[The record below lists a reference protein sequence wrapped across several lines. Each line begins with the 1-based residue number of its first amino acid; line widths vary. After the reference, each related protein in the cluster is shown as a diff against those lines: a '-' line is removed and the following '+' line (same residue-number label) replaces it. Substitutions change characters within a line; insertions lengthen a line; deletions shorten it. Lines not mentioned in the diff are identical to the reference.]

1 VRPADPGFEE
11 SVIVI
16 YENILVDIGDEQ
28 SIEQSLSTFSS
39 HMKTIV
45 EILEAADGRALV
57 LLDELGAGTDPVEGA
72 ALAVAIIERLRQ
84 QGAHVAATT
93 HYAELKIYA
102 LETPGVENASCE
114 FDVQTLRPTYRLVFG
129 VPGKSNAF
137 AISRR
142 LGLSEDII
150 EQASAGIGAQNKQ
163 FEDVI
168 AKLEEKRQSLESKI
182 AGAERQRREAE
193 EANAKAQQRLD
204 SLEREREKL
213 VLDAKL
219 KAQEILRNAKAISD
233 NVVSEAK
240 RLKQEAADG
249 KDANLAA
256 ARAAFRGQLSE
267 AEKKVAAQRA
277 ERKAMPL
284 PRELKVGDVVEIVAT
299 RTTGTVLT
307 LPDKDGKLTVQ
318 AGILK
323 IKVGKDEIQ
332 LSQLQKPAK
341 PAMQPKTSSVRLS
354 APENR
359 GTSLD
364 LRGQNGDEAIMEVDR
379 FIDNAVRLHLEAV
392 TIIHGKG
399 TGVLR
404 QRVQTH
410 LRSHPQVKSFRLGN
424 YGEGEAGV
432 TVATLKK

>member
-1 VRPADPGFEE
+1 MKRLTVG
-11 SVIVI
+11 
-16 YENILVDIGDEQ
+16 IL
-28 SIEQSLSTFSS
+28 
-39 HMKTIV
+39 
-45 EILEAADGRALV
+45 
-57 LLDELGAGTDPVEGA
+57 
-72 ALAVAIIERLRQ
+72 
-84 QGAHVAATT
+84 AHVDAGKTT
-93 HYAELKIYA
+93 LTEGLMYLS
-102 LETPGVENASCE
+102 GN
-114 FDVQTLRPTYRLVFG
+114 LRKLGRVDHG
-129 VPGKSNAF
+129 DAF
-137 AISRR
+137 
-142 LGLSEDII
+142 LDT
-150 EQASAGIGAQNKQ
+150 
-163 FEDVI
+163 
-168 AKLEEKRQSLESKI
+168 
-182 AGAERQRREAE
+182 
-193 EANAKAQQRLD
+193 D

-424 YGEGEAGV
+424 STCHTFAAGGEDQLCAVGLQQAAPLNTHGVRHGEDHTVAFGNGHGGQTDAGV
-432 TVATLKK
+432 AAGWLDDSGSLLEEPPFLGIEDHGKSHTVLGAAGRVEVLQLGKQNTVKILLFGKTVQSQQRCAAHKFSNAVINSHRNSSKAKISWGERTIR